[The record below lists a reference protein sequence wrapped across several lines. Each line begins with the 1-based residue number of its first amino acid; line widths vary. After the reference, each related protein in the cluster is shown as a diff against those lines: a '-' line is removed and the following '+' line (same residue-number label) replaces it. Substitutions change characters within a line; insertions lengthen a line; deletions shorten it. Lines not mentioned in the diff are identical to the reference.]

1 METQNEVERT
11 SYKKLF
17 ISDVKTLV
25 DQIAS
30 KYILPSENTVDYA
43 LMYIPAEAIYYEI
56 INHLDR
62 EYNIM
67 SYA

>member
-1 METQNEVERT
+1 METQNEIERN
-11 SYKKLF
+11 SFKKIF

-30 KYILPSENTVDYA
+30 KYIVPSENTVDYA

>member
-1 METQNEVERT
+1 METQNDQERLN
-11 SYKKLF
+11 YKKLF

-62 EYNIM
+62 DYNIM
-67 SYA
+67 QYA

>member
-1 METQNEVERT
+1 METQNENERQN
-11 SYKKLF
+11 YKKLF
-17 ISDVKTLV
+17 ITDVKNLV

-62 EYNIM
+62 DYGIM